1 MKYTPSKINRWMLF
15 KLPAAWLTGVR
26 LTLINENKC
35 EVKVRFKWINQN
47 PYRSMF
53 WAVQGMAAELT
64 TGMLLT
70 KSIQDSKANISM
82 LLVSNKSSFHKKAVG
97 KITFTCNEG
106 ETAKQLINSTIKNV
120 TSKAWFKAKGYD
132 EQGDLVSEFDFEWSC
147 KKRKNG

>member
-1 MKYTPSKINRWMLF
+1 MRYTPSKINRWMLL

-26 LTLINENKC
+26 LTQINGNKC
-35 EVKVRFKWINQN
+35 EVKVKFKWINQN

-82 LLVSNKSSFHKKAVG
+82 LLVVINQAFIKK
-97 KITFTCNEG
+97 
-106 ETAKQLINSTIKNV
+106 Q
-120 TSKAWFKAKGYD
+120 
-132 EQGDLVSEFDFEWSC
+132 
-147 KKRKNG
+147 

>member
-1 MKYTPSKINRWMLF
+1 MKYTPNQINKWMLF

-26 LTLINENKC
+26 ILSISDAKC

-70 KSIQDSKANISM
+70 KSIQESNTNISM
-82 LLVSNKSSFHKKAVG
+82 LLVGNKSNFYKKAVG
-97 KITFTCNEG
+97 KIKFICDQG
-106 ETAKQLINSTIKNV
+106 ETAKELINLTKKNI
-120 TSKAWFKAKGYD
+120 THKAWLKAKGFD
-132 EQGDLVSEFDFEWSC
+132 ETGDMVSEFDFEWSC
-147 KKRKNG
+147 KKR

>member
-1 MKYTPSKINRWMLF
+1 MKYTPSNINRWMLL

-70 KSIQDSKANISM
+70 KSIQDAKANISM

-97 KITFTCNEG
+97 KIT
-106 ETAKQLINSTIKNV
+106 L
-120 TSKAWFKAKGYD
+120 
-132 EQGDLVSEFDFEWSC
+132 LVM
-147 KKRKNG
+147 KVKLLNN

>member
-1 MKYTPSKINRWMLF
+1 MKYTPNQINKWMLF

-26 LTLINENKC
+26 ISSISDTKC

-70 KSIQDSKANISM
+70 KSIQESNTNISM
-82 LLVSNKSSFHKKAVG
+82 LLVGNKSNFYKKAVG
-97 KITFTCNEG
+97 KIKFICDEG
-106 ETAKQLINSTIKNV
+106 EVAKELINLTKKNI
-120 TSKAWFKAKGYD
+120 THKAWLKAKGID
-132 EQGDLVSEFDFEWSC
+132 ETGDIVSEFDFEWSC
-147 KKRKNG
+147 KKR

>member
-1 MKYTPSKINRWMLF
+1 MLF

-26 LTLINENKC
+26 ISSISDTKC

-70 KSIQDSKANISM
+70 KSIQESNTNISM
-82 LLVSNKSSFHKKAVG
+82 LLVGNKSNFYKKAVG
-97 KITFTCNEG
+97 KIKFICDQG
-106 ETAKQLINSTIKNV
+106 ETAKELINLTKKNI
-120 TSKAWFKAKGYD
+120 THKAWLKAKGFD
-132 EQGDLVSEFDFEWSC
+132 ETGDMVSEFDFEWSC
-147 KKRKNG
+147 KKR

>member
-1 MKYTPSKINRWMLF
+1 MKYTPNQINKWMLF

-26 LTLINENKC
+26 ILSISDTKC

-70 KSIQDSKANISM
+70 KSIQESNTNISM
-82 LLVSNKSSFHKKAVG
+82 LLVGNKSNFYKKAVG
-97 KITFTCNEG
+97 KIKFICDQG
-106 ETAKQLINSTIKNV
+106 EAAKELINLTKKNI
-120 TSKAWFKAKGYD
+120 THKAWLKAKGID
-132 EQGDLVSEFDFEWSC
+132 ETGDIVSEFDFEWSC
-147 KKRKNG
+147 KKR

>member
-1 MKYTPSKINRWMLF
+1 MKYTPNQINKWMLF

-26 LTLINENKC
+26 VSLISETKC

-70 KSIQDSKANISM
+70 KSIQESNTNISM
-82 LLVSNKSSFHKKAVG
+82 LLVGNKSNFYKKAVG
-97 KITFTCNEG
+97 KIKFICDQG
-106 ETAKQLINSTIKNV
+106 ETAKELINLTKKNI
-120 TSKAWFKAKGYD
+120 THKAWLKAKGFD
-132 EQGDLVSEFDFEWSC
+132 ETGDIVSEFNFEWSC
-147 KKRKNG
+147 KKR

>member
-1 MKYTPSKINRWMLF
+1 MKYTPNQINKWMLL

-26 LTLINENKC
+26 ISSISDTKC

-70 KSIQDSKANISM
+70 KSIQESNTNISM
-82 LLVSNKSSFHKKAVG
+82 LLVGNKSNFYKKAVG
-97 KITFTCNEG
+97 KIKFICDQG
-106 ETAKQLINSTIKNV
+106 ETAKELINLTKKNI
-120 TSKAWFKAKGYD
+120 THKAWFKAKGFD
-132 EQGDLVSEFDFEWSC
+132 ETGDIVSEFDFEWSC
-147 KKRKNG
+147 KKR

>member
-1 MKYTPSKINRWMLF
+1 MINTPSKINRWMLF
-15 KLPAAWLTGVR
+15 KLPAAWLSGVR
-26 LTLINENKC
+26 LSLINDSRC
-35 EVKVRFKWINQN
+35 EVKVKFKWINQN

-70 KSIQDSKANISM
+70 NSIQNSNANISM

-97 KITFTCNEG
+97 EITFTCEEG
-106 ETAKQLINSTIKNV
+106 ENAKKLINSAIQNI

-132 EQGDLVSEFDFEWSC
+132 ETGDLVSEFDFEWSC
-147 KKRKNG
+147 KKRNNG

>member
-1 MKYTPSKINRWMLF
+1 MINTPSKINRWMLF
-15 KLPAAWLTGVR
+15 KLPAAWLSGVR
-26 LTLINENKC
+26 LSLINDSRC
-35 EVKVRFKWINQN
+35 EVKVKFKWINQN

-70 KSIQDSKANISM
+70 NSIQNSNANISM

-97 KITFTCNEG
+97 KITFTCEEG
-106 ETAKQLINSTIKNV
+106 KNAKKLINLTIQNI

-132 EQGDLVSEFDFEWSC
+132 ETGDLVSEFDFEWSC
-147 KKRKNG
+147 KKRNNG

>member
-1 MKYTPSKINRWMLF
+1 MKYTPNQINKWMLF

-26 LTLINENKC
+26 ISSISDTKC

-70 KSIQDSKANISM
+70 KSIQESNTNISM
-82 LLVSNKSSFHKKAVG
+82 LLIGNKSKFYKKAVG
-97 KITFTCNEG
+97 KIKFICDQG
-106 ETAKQLINSTIKNV
+106 DVAKELINSTKKNI
-120 TSKAWFKAKGYD
+120 THKAWLKAKGFD
-132 EQGDLVSEFDFEWSC
+132 ETGDVVSEFDFEWSC
-147 KKRKNG
+147 KKR

>member
-1 MKYTPSKINRWMLF
+1 MKYTPNQINKWMIF

-26 LTLINENKC
+26 ISSISDTKC

-70 KSIQDSKANISM
+70 KSIQESNTNISM
-82 LLVSNKSSFHKKAVG
+82 LLIGNKSNFYKKAVG
-97 KITFTCNEG
+97 KIKFICDQG
-106 ETAKQLINSTIKNV
+106 DVAKELINSTKKNI
-120 TSKAWFKAKGYD
+120 THKAWLKAKGFD
-132 EQGDLVSEFDFEWSC
+132 ETGDVVSEFDFEWSC
-147 KKRKNG
+147 KKR

>member
-1 MKYTPSKINRWMLF
+1 MKYTPKQINKWMLF

-26 LTLINENKC
+26 ILSISDAKC

-70 KSIQDSKANISM
+70 KSIQESNTNISM
-82 LLVSNKSSFHKKAVG
+82 LLVGNKSNFYKKAVG
-97 KITFTCNEG
+97 KIKFICDQG
-106 ETAKQLINSTIKNV
+106 ETAKELIDLTKKNI
-120 TSKAWFKAKGYD
+120 THKAWLKAKGFD
-132 EQGDLVSEFDFEWSC
+132 ETGDMVSEFDFEWSC
-147 KKRKNG
+147 KKR

>member
-1 MKYTPSKINRWMLF
+1 MINSHSKINRWMLF
-15 KLPAAWLTGVR
+15 KLPAAWLSGVR
-26 LTLINENKC
+26 LSLINDSRC
-35 EVKVRFKWINQN
+35 EVKVKFKWINQN

-70 KSIQDSKANISM
+70 NSIQNSKANISM
-82 LLVSNKSSFHKKAVG
+82 LLVSNKSNFHKKAVG
-97 KITFTCNEG
+97 KITFICEEG
-106 ETAKQLINSTIKNV
+106 ENAKKLINSTIQNI

-132 EQGDLVSEFDFEWSC
+132 ETGDLVSEFDFEWSC

>member
-1 MKYTPSKINRWMLF
+1 MKYIPNKINKWMLF

-26 LTLINENKC
+26 ISSISDTKC

-70 KSIQDSKANISM
+70 KSIQESNTNISM
-82 LLVSNKSSFHKKAVG
+82 LLVANKSNFYKKAVG
-97 KITFTCNEG
+97 KIKFICDEG
-106 ETAKQLINSTIKNV
+106 EAAKNLINLTKKNI
-120 TSKAWFKAKGYD
+120 THKAWLKAKGID
-132 EQGDLVSEFDFEWSC
+132 ETGDIVSEFNFEWSC
-147 KKRKNG
+147 KKR

>member
-1 MKYTPSKINRWMLF
+1 MKYTPNQINKWMLF

-26 LTLINENKC
+26 LLSISDTKC

-70 KSIQDSKANISM
+70 KSIQESNTNISM
-82 LLVSNKSSFHKKAVG
+82 LLVGNKSNFYKKAVG
-97 KITFTCNEG
+97 KIKFICDQG
-106 ETAKQLINSTIKNV
+106 ETAKELINLTKKNI
-120 TSKAWFKAKGYD
+120 THKAWLKAKGFD
-132 EQGDLVSEFDFEWSC
+132 ETGDMVSEFDFEWSC
-147 KKRKNG
+147 KKR